1 MKSSRLL
8 RPLSI
13 ALTPILL
20 AASVATGF
28 GPNGAGA
35 SSHREAPLIAKDPS
49 ADVTDVYAFRSPDD
63 PDTVTLIS
71 NWIPFQEPGGGP
83 NFYHFDENARY
94 NIKVDRD
101 GDGVPEYTYTWT
113 FSKPTP
119 KNSVLGRPSFL
130 YNDGQ
135 LTERNDANLLL
146 SQTYSVTE
154 YIGDTDSPTSTVLF
168 ADVQMVPDHVGAR
181 STPDYESLAELY
193 VNEGEGDAEGIK
205 EFTGQR
211 DDPFYVDVNSIFD
224 LGGLRP
230 FNNLHL
236 IPLPVSGGLDSTA
249 GYNIHTTA
257 IQLPIERIAPDCDLA
272 TAGVLDDFDANCVIG
287 VWSTADRPAV
297 TTRAL
302 GSETAGSDE
311 YVQVSR
317 LGMPL
322 TNEVVL
328 PIVLK
333 DAFNGLKP
341 EDDTT
346 LFAGGFDAAFGAPV
360 GQIAVSSVLTP
371 ELQLLL
377 PVLYPG
383 VFVQSGT
390 GKNLPDFPRSD
401 LLTIFLTGVPGV
413 NAQANS
419 GNPFE
424 DPTKTASDQL
434 RLNLAVAPTADVC
447 EGEKLGVLVG
457 DLAGFP
463 NGRRLED
470 DITDVALRAVAG
482 GYGEVLEDLLGLP
495 NFSPGNLLNDGVNAN
510 DKPCLDAFPYVGTP
524 HSGYDRI
531 HAAIR
536 TVSLPVV
543 RNYVQP
549 Q

>member
-1 MKSSRLL
+1 MKSSRIL

-49 ADVTDVYAFRSPDD
+49 VDVTDVYAFRSPDD

-83 NFYHFDENARY
+83 NFYHFDHNAQY
-94 NIKVDRD
+94 NIKIDGD

-113 FSKPTP
+113 FSKPVA
-119 KNSVLGRPSFL
+119 KNSILGQPSFL

-135 LTERNDANLLL
+135 LTEKNDSNLLL
-146 SQTYSVTE
+146 TQNYTVTE

-168 ADVQMVPDHVGAR
+168 ENIQMVPDYVGAR
-181 STPDYESLAELY
+181 STPSYEALAALY
-193 VNEGEGDAEGIK
+193 VNEGTDDAAGIK

-211 DDPFYVDVNSIFD
+211 EDPFFVDVNSIFD

-230 FNNLHL
+230 FNQLHS

-249 GYNIHTTA
+249 GYNVHTTA
-257 IQLPIERIAPDCDLA
+257 IQIPIERLAPDCDLE
-272 TAGVLDDFDANCVIG
+272 TDGVLDDFNAACVIG
-287 VWSTADRPAV
+287 VWSTADRPSV
-297 TTRAL
+297 ITRTL
-302 GSETAGSDE
+302 GNEEGSGDF
-311 YVQVSR
+311 VQVSR

-328 PIVLK
+328 PIALK

-341 EDDTT
+341 EQDTT

-360 GQIAVSSVLTP
+360 GQLAVSSVLTP

-377 PVLYPG
+377 PALYTG
-383 VFVQSGT
+383 VFTQT
-390 GKNLPDFPRSD
+390 GATANLPAFPRTD
-401 LLTIFLTGVPGV
+401 LLTIFLTGVPDV

-424 DPTKTASDQL
+424 DDTKTASDQL
-434 RLNLAVAPTADVC
+434 RLNLAVAPTAGVC
-447 EGEKLGVLVG
+447 EGEPLGVLVG

-482 GYGEVLEDLLGLP
+482 GYGEFLEGLLGLP
-495 NFSPGNLLNDGVNAN
+495 NFSPGNLLNDGVSRN
-510 DKPCLDAFPYVGTP
+510 DKPCLEEFPYVGTP

-536 TVSLPVV
+536 TINLPVI